1 MIKVTVIKRKR
12 KSAHVSYESD
22 GVILTVIIP
31 QICISKDGTV
41 SRSVL
46 EMGIP
51 ADDQT
56 MLEVQNER

>member
-1 MIKVTVIKRKR
+1 MISVTVISRKR
-12 KSAHVSYESD
+12 KSAKVSYKIN
-22 GVILTVIIP
+22 GITMTVIIP
-31 QICISKDGTV
+31 QIYISKDNTV

-56 MLEVQNER
+56 MMEVQDE